1 MLSFGEFNMRF
12 NITNWI
18 CFGSLFL
25 LFFII
30 RLVSLLN
37 NFHISGFIFL
47 AAFVYGLYTYIV
59 VMDKINRLKNDNK
72 FVKALHAEKLIS
84 NLKKGNE
91 IGFLGRNI
99 FFFTGFTIGML
110 LIKFT

>member
-1 MLSFGEFNMRF
+1 MKC

-18 CFGSLFL
+18 CFGAFFLVFFSIRFISLSHDL
-25 LFFII
+25 H
-30 RLVSLLN
+30 V
-37 NFHISGFIFL
+37 SGFVFL

-59 VMDKINRLKNDNK
+59 VLDKVNSLKDDNK
-72 FVKALHAEKLIS
+72 IVKALHAGKLIS

-91 IGFLGRNI
+91 IGFLGRNV

-110 LIKFT
+110 LIRYT